1 MNLKQQLQQDMRDA
15 MRANDQ
21 QRVNVIRMLLAAIE
35 HAQEAMGKQA
45 FASFN
50 SDGINI
56 QPDRHQI
63 LSEQDIHDIILNEV
77 QHRREAVDLFR
88 VGGQEKRAEIEET
101 EITIIEHYLTKI

>member
-1 MNLKQQLQQDMRDA
+1 MRDA

-21 QRVNVIRMLLAAIE
+21 QRVNVIRMVFAAIE

-56 QPDRHQI
+56 QPDRYQV
-63 LSEQDIHDIILNEV
+63 LSEQAVHDIIVNEA

-88 VGGQEKRAEIEET
+88 AGGQKKWAEIEET
-101 EITIIEHYLTKI
+101 EIAILEDYLIKV